1 MGQQGWYRTF
11 ATITESSTGQCWGW
25 GGGCGLPEVPPETW
39 RTNGEDGP
47 VGIGWREKPALQTQR
62 TSYLEAQSSR
72 LMRLSE
78 NSKSRISASSPLHH
92 DFIALSGSLS
102 LLEDSSKQSEGTRE
116 TNKLSVTI
124 TQATWRWPDRAV
136 VAMETE
142 KNTLLRKIRERKR
155 RLPVTYVNCLDADV
169 KWRKSRSPGRHPE
182 RLFEQLPAISVIK
195 S

>member
-1 MGQQGWYRTF
+1 MIQNICHHHRKFYGTVLGVR
-11 ATITESSTGQCWGW
+11 WGVRSPR
-25 GGGCGLPEVPPETW
+25 GPPW
-39 RTNGEDGP
+39 NLTNGEDGP
-47 VGIGWREKPALQTQR
+47 VGIGWREKAALQTQR

-102 LLEDSSKQSEGTRE
+102 LLEDSSKQPEGTKE

-124 TQATWRWPDRAV
+124 TQATWRWPDRGV

-155 RLPVTYVNCLDADV
+155 WLPVTYVNCLDAEV
-169 KWRKSRSPGRHPE
+169 KWRKSRRSGRHPE
-182 RLFEQLPAISVIK
+182 RLVEQLPAISVIK